1 MDVLIFGD
9 QTADVQS
16 FLRKALGKQ
25 NPLLQS
31 FFRRTCAMLQDEAAN
46 LTYRTRSQIPVFS
59 DLARLVDDYYRGEIR
74 AASLESAFTCLAQL
88 AHFIG

>member
-31 FFRRTCAMLQDEAAN
+31 FFQRTCAMLQDEVAN
-46 LTYRTRSQIPVFS
+46 LTYRARSQIPIFS

-74 AASLESAFTCLAQL
+74 TTSLESAFTCLAQL